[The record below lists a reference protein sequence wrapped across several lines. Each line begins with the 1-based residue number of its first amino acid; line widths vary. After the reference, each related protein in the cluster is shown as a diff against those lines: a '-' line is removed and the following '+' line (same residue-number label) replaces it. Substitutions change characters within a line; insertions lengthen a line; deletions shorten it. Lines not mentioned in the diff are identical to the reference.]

1 MAVNPQTGAS
11 RPLASSASLSYV
23 EAALGYKRGETEL
36 FSNLPQLVFGGH
48 SGQANAA
55 NNGIMHFPD
64 VPVLAT
70 LLGAN
75 LRRGRDISAYDG
87 AASVKFYQDV
97 PPPASSTTSIIPT
110 GQLAYSQLTPLG
122 SASVQGDHSLIALVP
137 AGVPLILEVDDGHGK
152 ASSRCRRS
160 TR

>member
-1 MAVNPQTGAS
+1 MAVNPQTGAR
-11 RPLASSASLSYV
+11 RPLASDGSLSYV

-48 SGQANAA
+48 SGQTDAA

-75 LRRGRDISAYDG
+75 LRRGRDVSAFDG
-87 AASVKFYQDV
+87 AASLKFYQDV
-97 PPPASSTTSIIPT
+97 PPPPNSTTSIIPT
-110 GQLAYSQLTPLG
+110 GTLAYSQLTPLG
-122 SASVQGDHSLIALVP
+122 SASLHGGSLVEG
-137 AGVPLILEVDDGHGK
+137 AG
-152 ASSRCRRS
+152 SRRACR
-160 TR
+160 